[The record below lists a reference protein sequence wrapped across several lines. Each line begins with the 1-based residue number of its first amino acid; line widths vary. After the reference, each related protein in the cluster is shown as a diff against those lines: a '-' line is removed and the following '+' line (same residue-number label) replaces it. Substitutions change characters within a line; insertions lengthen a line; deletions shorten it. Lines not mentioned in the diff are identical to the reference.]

1 MIIQLRDQIKNIEN
15 NIKREVSKGLEKAR
29 VVDRQEI
36 QLLKSSLDEM
46 HKKMQVRERH
56 TIKQDELVKQLQ
68 DKVSS
73 TEKMVVDI
81 ALFQSQALEVL
92 KKMEITQ
99 QSLFSK
105 VGIIQNHFRK

>member
-1 MIIQLRDQIKNIEN
+1 
-15 NIKREVSKGLEKAR
+15 
-29 VVDRQEI
+29 
-36 QLLKSSLDEM
+36 
-46 HKKMQVRERH
+46 MQVRERH

>member
-1 MIIQLRDQIKNIEN
+1 MD
-15 NIKREVSKGLEKAR
+15 
-29 VVDRQEI
+29 
-36 QLLKSSLDEM
+36 
-46 HKKMQVRERH
+46 KKMQVRERH
-56 TIKQDELVKQLQ
+56 TIKQDELIKQLQ

-99 QSLFSK
+99 PSLFFK